1 MTRRHTQKERSWPRD
16 STLHVARERLSQA
29 RNTRV
34 ASPLP
39 AKLKMEVVLRSGSLT
54 TVDVPAH
61 ITSGAAG
68 VAAVAAVV
76 ARMPKLAAVLA
87 GDEPAEPLT
96 FRLRLDE
103 LARPLQGSKSATT
116 QLLVKITRRVDKR
129 TRQVQS
135 TTATLVGVAQTQWA
149 FDGLSDF
156 QLTDTRAKRP
166 KLGIADDFEEFL
178 ERANTNE
185 PVLVFPVQWAASD
198 KPWEQQLAAPK
209 QSLKRRKTASGNA
222 VFHGAP
228 PPPPFVANA
237 RTPAIGEAGEA
248 LLQRMTH
255 LFATV
260 RPVYSFDALLL
271 DLWRETPLEKP
282 DAHLLRRL
290 VKRVA
295 FTFKSGPFCRLW
307 IRNGLDV
314 AKEPLSRFFQ
324 LYNVRDRKPKKGAVE
339 GAKQKAAKKDEEN
352 EEDDG
357 EEEREETLAE
367 LEQLVAFR
375 TARLPKY
382 FNFQL
387 CDMAFEPV
395 RSLVFKSAPAAE
407 FTREHGWFPE
417 SVMLDIRDAV
427 AARKLLGAG
436 QDGPL
441 IRCPSY
447 EALVAGKYPLL

>member
-1 MTRRHTQKERSWPRD
+1 MQ
-16 STLHVARERLSQA
+16 
-29 RNTRV
+29 
-34 ASPLP
+34 
-39 AKLKMEVVLRSGSLT
+39 VVLCPGSLT
-54 TVDVPAH
+54 TVEVPAH
-61 ITSGAAG
+61 ITSGAEG
-68 VAAVAAVV
+68 VATVV
-76 ARMPKLAAVLA
+76 ARMPKLAAVLD
-87 GDEPAEPLT
+87 GDEQAEPLT
-96 FRLRLDE
+96 FKLRLDE

-116 QLLVKITRRVDKR
+116 QLLVKITRRVHKR

-178 ERANTNE
+178 ERANVND
-185 PVLVFPVQWAASD
+185 PVLVFPVQWATSD

-209 QSLKRRKTASGNA
+209 QSVKRSKTASGHS
-222 VFHGAP
+222 VLFGASP
-228 PPPPFVANA
+228 PPPVVANP
-237 RTPAIGEAGEA
+237 RTPAIGEAGEV
-248 LLQRMTH
+248 LLQRMAQ
-255 LFATV
+255 LFAAV
-260 RPVYSFDALLL
+260 RPVYSFDAILL
-271 DLWRETPLEKP
+271 DLWRETPHEKP

-290 VKRVA
+290 LKRVA
-295 FTFKSGPFCRLW
+295 FSFKSGPFCRLW
-307 IRNGLDV
+307 IRYGFDV

-339 GAKQKAAKKDEEN
+339 GAKQKAAKEAEEN
-352 EEDDG
+352 EGDDE
-357 EEEREETLAE
+357 EEEREETFAE
-367 LEQLVAFR
+367 MEQLVAFR
-375 TARLPKY
+375 TARLPRY

-387 CDMAFEPV
+387 CDMAFEPL
-395 RSLVFKSAPAAE
+395 RSLVFKSAPSAE

-427 AARKLLGAG
+427 AARKLLGTG

-447 EALVAGKYPLL
+447 EALVAGNYALLERQ